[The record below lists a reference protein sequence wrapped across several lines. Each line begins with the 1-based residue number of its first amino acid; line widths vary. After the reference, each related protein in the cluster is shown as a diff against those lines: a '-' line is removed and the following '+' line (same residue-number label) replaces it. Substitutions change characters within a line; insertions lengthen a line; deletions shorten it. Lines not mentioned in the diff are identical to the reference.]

1 MKDLRRYIRN
11 ILLESSEELRKEL
24 VQKLL
29 DYNEYTEKEMQRTG
43 DYDGYRSVQYR
54 QDKKH
59 KDIRREAK
67 IFWNANAD
75 HEFFKT
81 GIRKYHK
88 LGYVGKFNPDH
99 YFSKNASKNELSC
112 FGGEKTQNA
121 LADIIAFFG
130 ITPDIKFY
138 DYMRGAYLEIEG
150 TTTWAGGYDAYTEEL
165 SQATAADKKRM
176 KSSGLAK
183 RPGTLRMDDM
193 SRAVSRMMLDEEDFI
208 RNDKHIDEMV
218 VDNWKVKTFWVSLP
232 SEWKQIYDFAVV
244 VGGNRLSASY
254 LRRSV
259 LDDEEIQRYHSL
271 IKNMLKPIVQDTN
284 PKLSGLVKMAMYC
297 AENDIPVRAII
308 NGKGYDGV
316 VVFKSYVDMV
326 EAFKDPPRKKPKE
339 ETPEEILAD
348 ILPYTS

>member
-1 MKDLRRYIRN
+1 
-11 ILLESSEELRKEL
+11 
-24 VQKLL
+24 L
-29 DYNEYTEKEMQRTG
+29 D
-43 DYDGYRSVQYR
+43 
-54 QDKKH
+54 
-59 KDIRREAK
+59 
-67 IFWNANAD
+67 
-75 HEFFKT
+75 
-81 GIRKYHK
+81 
-88 LGYVGKFNPDH
+88 
-99 YFSKNASKNELSC
+99 
-112 FGGEKTQNA
+112 
-121 LADIIAFFG
+121 DIIDFFG

-165 SQATAADKKRM
+165 SQATDADKARM

-183 RPGTLRMDDM
+183 RPGTLRMNDM
-193 SRAVSRMMLDEEDFI
+193 NIAVSRMMLDEEDFV

-218 VDNWKVKTFWVSLP
+218 VDNWKVKTFWVALP

-254 LRRSV
+254 LRRKV
-259 LDDEEIQRYHSL
+259 LDDEEDKRYHSL
-271 IKNMLKPIVQDTN
+271 IQNMLKPMVQDAN
-284 PKLSGLVKMAMYC
+284 PKLDGLVKMAMYC

-326 EAFKDPPRKKPKE
+326 EAFRAPVRMKPKE
-339 ETPEEILAD
+339 ETPEDILAD

>member
-1 MKDLRRYIRN
+1 MKNLRRYIRN

-43 DYDGYRSVQYR
+43 DYDGYRSVTYR

-75 HEFFKT
+75 HEFFKS

-88 LGYVGKFNPDH
+88 IGYVGKFNPDH
-99 YFSKNASKNELSC
+99 YFSKDASKNELSC
-112 FGGEKTQNA
+112 FGGENTGNA
-121 LADIIAFFG
+121 LDDIIDFFE
-130 ITPDIKFY
+130 ISPTDPFHD
-138 DYMRGAYLEIEG
+138 AYLEIEG

-165 SQATAADKKRM
+165 SQATDADKKRM

-193 SRAVSRMMLDEEDFI
+193 NKAVSRMMLDEEDFE
-208 RNDKHIDEMV
+208 RNDSHVDEMI
-218 VDNWKVKTFWVSLP
+218 VDNWKVKTFWVTLP
-232 SEWKQIYDFAVV
+232 PRWKEIYDFAVV
-244 VGGNRLSASY
+244 VGGDRLSASY
-254 LRRSV
+254 LRRKV
-259 LDDEEIQRYHSL
+259 LDDEEIQRYHNL
-271 IKNMLKPIVQDTN
+271 IRSMLTPQVQDIN
-284 PKLSGLVKMAMYC
+284 PKLSGLVKMAQYC

-308 NGKGYDGV
+308 NDKGYDGA

-348 ILPYTS
+348 ILPYTT